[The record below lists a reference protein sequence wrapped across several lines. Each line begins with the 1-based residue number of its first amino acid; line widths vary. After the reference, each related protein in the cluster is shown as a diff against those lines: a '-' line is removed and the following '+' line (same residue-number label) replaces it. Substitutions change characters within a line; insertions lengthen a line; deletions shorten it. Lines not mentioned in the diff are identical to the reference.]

1 MTDPAVLQEA
11 LDAVVVIETGD
22 AYCAGAGVRS
32 AHGAYIVTAYHC
44 VANGGR
50 PHLRWRDGRLATGR
64 VVARAPRDDL
74 ALIAVAETEWPT
86 LQLRS
91 DTAVQGEEAWG
102 LGHPFGLLASGR
114 LAGLLEWSV
123 SHGVV
128 SAAGG
133 HLVQTD
139 AALNPGNSGGPLVD
153 ANGLLLGVVSRKLRA
168 DNLAFVS
175 TAANVEALLAE
186 VDAERWEGGA
196 EPAPP
201 AERARP
207 PQSVGPALGGS
218 YGVGLYLAAE
228 RRTWLG
234 GEAWID
240 VRDRVVVTGALGV
253 APAEDWSAH
262 ASVDLTLRQR
272 IGRGALTAVM
282 DVGPQLCWSGAPDP
296 DGAWLD
302 GALDPALGGR
312 IGFNHL
318 SLGAWW
324 HPIDPRVTVTLGLEW
339 PGKIGVF

>member
-1 MTDPAVLQEA
+1 MLQEA

-50 PHLRWRDGRLATGR
+50 PHVRWRDGTLATGR
-64 VVARAPRDDL
+64 VVARSPRDDL
-74 ALIAVAETEWPT
+74 ALIAVADTGWRT
-86 LQLRS
+86 LTLRP

-102 LGHPFGLLASGR
+102 LGHPFGLLASGK

-175 TAANVEALLAE
+175 TAANVQALLAE
-186 VDAERWEGGA
+186 VDAEQGTPVAG
-196 EPAPP
+196 EPAPG
-201 AERARP
+201 ARGGAAA
-207 PQSVGPALGGS
+207 QSAVGPALGGS

-240 VRDRVVVTGALGV
+240 VRDRMVVTGALGV

-262 ASVDLTLRQR
+262 ASMDLTLRQR
-272 IGRGALTAVM
+272 IGRGALTAVL
-282 DVGPQLCWSGAPDP
+282 DVGPQLCWSGAADA
-296 DGAWLD
+296 DGAWVD

>member
-1 MTDPAVLQEA
+1 MLQEA
-11 LDAVVVIETGD
+11 LDAVVVVETGD

-50 PHLRWRDGRLATGR
+50 PHVRWRDGTLATGR
-64 VVARAPRDDL
+64 VVARSPREDL
-74 ALIAVAETEWPT
+74 ALISVPATGWKT
-86 LQLRS
+86 LTLRP
-91 DTAVQGEEAWG
+91 DTAVQGEDAWG
-102 LGHPFGLLASGR
+102 LGHPFGLLASGK

-153 ANGLLLGVVSRKLRA
+153 ADGRLIGVVSRKLRA

-175 TAANVEALLAE
+175 TAGNVQALLAE
-186 VDAERWEGGA
+186 VDAEQGTAAEG
-196 EPAPP
+196 EPGSGGPDAG
-201 AERARP
+201 
-207 PQSVGPALGGS
+207 PQGSVGPALGGS

-240 VRDRVVVTGALGV
+240 VRDRMVVTAALGV

-262 ASVDLTLRQR
+262 ASLDLTLRQR
-272 IGRGALTAVM
+272 IGRGALTAVL
-282 DVGPQLCWSGAPDP
+282 DVGPQLCWNGAAEP

-318 SLGAWW
+318 SLGAWM
-324 HPIDPRVTVTLGLEW
+324 HPIDPRVTVTLGLDW